1 MADAS
6 EFATTILTSKLPGD
20 VANFIPHSLDLS
32 QNLIE
37 KNLAVWF
44 SNYTKMLIKYN
55 QDLNLLVANG
65 RDFFTQSG
73 AEFGSIDKIWNCV
86 ALCVTSQIGA
96 NDSLI
101 KVMRNDILSQ
111 LAGATKDDVR
121 FSELVVNLK
130 ELTEISRALEKNDP
144 NGEYQWN
151 VKAPTVLSN
160 FENYKRHEKDLLS
173 SSFLSYMN
181 AVNSK
186 TSEVLQKNENAVN
199 YILKEF
205 NVDNEMKAYTQYM
218 VNAKVQAPARDLA
231 QTQNQPSGR
240 SLASTASPARNQAN
254 RASVSSASLEPKK
267 KLKLRSK
274 MGSLLGRKK
283 KNDKHVGA
291 VEAIPEDQSVSSVS
305 RTNTFSTRLSPEP
318 LSSPHKQNVERG
330 LFVAPSNGAE
340 SSSAGGHGVGAAGV
354 GAAGVAGAGIAATAA
369 HAGSAPPNIR
379 TQSFNTAVPLQ
390 PSAPKKEEPAAAS
403 PLPGQEGP
411 NFVKY
416 SSSDDDSDGPTD
428 IHGNRLLMLQTHQL
442 DHPPKVETD
451 AEGQSRNTSSG
462 KYSFDYGDEDKDLS
476 AKATPKADHSED
488 FPSFGA
494 PSTDASGRP
503 GLLSDVPPT
512 SSTAANIA
520 KEVGPPSSPP
530 TSYTQESTQEKAT
543 GSGVSG
549 TGAAAGVGAA
559 AVAGAGAAAYNSQL
573 GQSQQP
579 QQPQQTQQPQQYQ
592 QYQQGQSQQSQQ
604 PQAPSHQQQPPPP
617 PPSRKVHTSGDPT
630 LNRRDLHSGQFHNL
644 PPARELM
651 IAPRIPHDEAGTRTS
666 LVSQNTGNSF
676 FKHDNQFK
684 HFGSSQA
691 LVNEGLHTSVAE
703 IVNVTFKAGNV
714 TKAHV
719 LGEVAFNYNSS
730 ANVQQQQEISIP
742 VPFTKF
748 LLNEQ
753 FMRQIGEGR
762 YTLDLSQI
770 ASRTLGG
777 LKYIANLNEQQ
788 APVIV
793 RQIWKFEPHQASLI
807 IKLTHNP
814 AFGQQVQLDG
824 LVISAS
830 LDNSA
835 QSTSASSKPEGSFN
849 KDRNRITW
857 RYTKPL
863 ILDGSVPE
871 EKLIARF
878 TTNGKASEAPTGV
891 QLKFNVVDPPTTYVP
906 ILDAQGLSIPS
917 FRSLSTGSYLSHA

>member
-65 RDFFTQSG
+65 RDFFAHSG

-121 FSELVVNLK
+121 FSELVVNSK
-130 ELTEISRALEKNDP
+130 ELTEISRALERNDP

-218 VNAKVQAPARDLA
+218 VNAKVQAPSRDLA
-231 QTQNQPSGR
+231 QAQNQPSGR
-240 SLASTASPARNQAN
+240 SQAPTASPARNQAN
-254 RASVSSASLEPKK
+254 RASVSSVLSEPKK

-283 KNDKHVGA
+283 KNDKHVGS
-291 VEAIPEDQSVSSVS
+291 VEAIPEDHSVSSVS
-305 RTNTFSTRLSPEP
+305 RSNTFSTRLSPEP
-318 LSSPHKQNVERG
+318 LRTSQKQNVERG

-340 SSSAGGHGVGAAGV
+340 SSSTGGPGVGAAGV

-369 HAGSAPPNIR
+369 HIGSAPPNIR
-379 TQSFNTAVPLQ
+379 TQSFNAAVPLQ
-390 PSAPKKEEPAAAS
+390 PSAPKKEEPTAAS

-416 SSSDDDSDGPTD
+416 SSSDDESDGPTD
-428 IHGNRLLMLQTHQL
+428 LHGNRLLMLQTHQL
-442 DHPPKVETD
+442 DHPPKVEPE

-530 TSYTQESTQEKAT
+530 TSYTQESTQEKAAN
-543 GSGVSG
+543 SGVSSSG
-549 TGAAAGVGAA
+549 DAAGLGAA

-573 GQSQQP
+573 GQP
-579 QQPQQTQQPQQYQ
+579 
-592 QYQQGQSQQSQQ
+592 QQSQQ

-651 IAPRIPHDEAGTRTS
+651 IAPRIPHDEMGARRTS

-676 FKHDNQFK
+676 FRQGNQFK
-684 HFGSSQA
+684 HFGSNQA

-703 IVNVTFKAGNV
+703 IVNITFKAGKV

-753 FMRQIGEGR
+753 FMRQVGEGR
-762 YTLDLSQI
+762 YSLDLSQI

-777 LKYIANLNEQQ
+777 LKYIANLNETQ

-835 QSTSASSKPEGSFN
+835 QSTSASSKPEGSYN